1 MKPVQAIFCRKP
13 ERIAPEQVKIE
24 KVIHLPEFLY
34 RHFLERPF
42 AAYSFIKENGDQMYV
57 DQAGQRHA
65 ILVMGEGHADGVLVE
80 SEGSSYA
87 RYASYMPHATVLAY
101 SPLQELAEA
110 LSELTDFLARS
121 NQDVRSDWFCRMDF
135 ENIER
140 KSGIPFAENPALQAL
155 LKNMLI
161 EREEVQ
167 EARLENGQLVLE
179 YQKEFQPEIES
190 FEQQLS

>member
-1 MKPVQAIFCRKP
+1 M
-13 ERIAPEQVKIE
+13 
-24 KVIHLPEFLY
+24 
-34 RHFLERPF
+34 
-42 AAYSFIKENGDQMYV
+42 
-57 DQAGQRHA
+57 
-65 ILVMGEGHADGVLVE
+65 
-80 SEGSSYA
+80 
-87 RYASYMPHATVLAY
+87 
-101 SPLQELAEA
+101 
-110 LSELTDFLARS
+110 ARS